1 METVGLFVML
11 VGVAAFLSA
20 WAHFAEQSRGL
31 RVALYVVF
39 GAASLLLLLAAL
51 GAGLTSGPEPIFWL
65 LLALGL
71 AIGLPL
77 LPPFRRL
84 LAYVMPLDPR
94 SVPDMVGLSVL
105 LAVCALIV
113 GSSFAMP
120 QQEVASVGTADLVLQ
135 AVAFILIA
143 ALGVGAFMTRD
154 LRSTIDRLGL
164 KVPSSRQVLAAVGLV
179 LVAFVIFAAASLAMQ
194 ALQPGLEREIEDRLS
209 KMTRQVMSPPGALT
223 LGVTA
228 GVGEEILFRGAI
240 QPRYGVVFTSIVFA
254 LLHVQYSLS
263 LVVLGVFAV
272 GLVLGYER
280 QRMST
285 TAAIIT
291 HVVYDVLAVLLS
303 AGF

>member
-1 METVGLFVML
+1 
-11 VGVAAFLSA
+11 
-20 WAHFAEQSRGL
+20 
-31 RVALYVVF
+31 
-39 GAASLLLLLAAL
+39 
-51 GAGLTSGPEPIFWL
+51 
-65 LLALGL
+65 
-71 AIGLPL
+71 
-77 LPPFRRL
+77 
-84 LAYVMPLDPR
+84 
-94 SVPDMVGLSVL
+94 MVGLSVL

-280 QRMST
+280 QRMSA